1 MKTIEMRTG
10 ELAPYHGNPRK
21 NDAAVEAVANS
32 IREFGFKQPI
42 VVDSENVVIVG
53 HTRLEAAKRLGL
65 ETVPVIVADDLD
77 EEKARAY
84 RLADNRTNE
93 LSEWDW
99 GLLEAELAAI
109 DGIEMSDFGFSAD
122 DVRIDVDAKLE
133 EVEEDGYD
141 PDEGGSQARCSP
153 GDVWTLGDHR
163 LMCGDSTDAAQVA
176 RLMGGEQADML
187 LTDPPYNVAYE
198 GKTADALTIENDNM
212 DDASFRAFLTD
223 AFKAGDASMRPGA
236 AFYVWHADSEG
247 FNFRA
252 AAKDAGWTLRQCL
265 VWSKN
270 AIVMGRQDYQ
280 WQHEPCLYGWKD
292 GAAHYFVDNRRQSR
306 TRARTSRR

>member
-1 MKTIEMRTG
+1 MKTIEMKTG
-10 ELAPYHGNPRK
+10 ELVPYHANPRK

-84 RLADNRTNE
+84 RLADNKTNE

-141 PDEGGSQARCSP
+141 PDEGGLRQ
-153 GDVWTLGDHR
+153 G
-163 LMCGDSTDAAQVA
+163 AAQA
-176 RLMGGEQADML
+176 TCGRSG
-187 LTDPPYNVAYE
+187 
-198 GKTADALTIENDNM
+198 II
-212 DDASFRAFLTD
+212 ASC
-223 AFKAGDASMRPGA
+223 A
-236 AFYVWHADSEG
+236 A
-247 FNFRA
+247 
-252 AAKDAGWTLRQCL
+252 
-265 VWSKN
+265 
-270 AIVMGRQDYQ
+270 I
-280 WQHEPCLYGWKD
+280 P
-292 GAAHYFVDNRRQSR
+292 R
-306 TRARTSRR
+306 TRRRWLGSWAASRPTCC